1 MPTHSYTILG
11 LNDHVSEKKKPV
23 EQGFVE
29 NIFPPVKMN
38 LADRFF
44 PLPFIH
50 AWNADMKPRDGIIIS
65 QP

>member
-1 MPTHSYTILG
+1 M
-11 LNDHVSEKKKPV
+11 NDHVSEKKKPV

-29 NIFPPVKMN
+29 NIFPPMKMN